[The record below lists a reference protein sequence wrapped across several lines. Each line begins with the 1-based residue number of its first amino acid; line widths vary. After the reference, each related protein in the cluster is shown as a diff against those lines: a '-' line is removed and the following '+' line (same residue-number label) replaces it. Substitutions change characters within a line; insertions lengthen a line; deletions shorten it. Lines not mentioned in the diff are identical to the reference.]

1 MSTWKEPILYFALQL
16 RLTSSCIESPVE
28 DCSLT
33 MEKGGKGGSPI
44 ESVSLSSQR
53 ESTTPSP
60 ELSARVL
67 CTQCMGHSTLPPSIL
82 PGHNYVK
89 RAISDLL
96 SLMAYSPINLLQL

>member
-33 MEKGGKGGSPI
+33 MEKGGKEGSPI

-53 ESTTPSP
+53 ESTSP
-60 ELSARVL
+60 ELSARVVSGVHTVHGPL
-67 CTQCMGHSTLPPSIL
+67 
-82 PGHNYVK
+82 
-89 RAISDLL
+89 
-96 SLMAYSPINLLQL
+96 YSPSLSPAWTQLC